1 MKDQYTALL
10 LLVFTRAGL
19 LDVRIPPKP
28 LRPADVS
35 VKALTCMLE
44 ETTNGTNL
52 SRKAVLLMGEVM
64 HLSNHL
70 LPLHMA
76 AQIQVKLVP

>member
-1 MKDQYTALL
+1 
-10 LLVFTRAGL
+10 
-19 LDVRIPPKP
+19 
-28 LRPADVS
+28 
-35 VKALTCMLE
+35 MLE

-76 AQIQVKLVP
+76 AQIQVISHTLLIILHELTNEKGSRSCFPASV